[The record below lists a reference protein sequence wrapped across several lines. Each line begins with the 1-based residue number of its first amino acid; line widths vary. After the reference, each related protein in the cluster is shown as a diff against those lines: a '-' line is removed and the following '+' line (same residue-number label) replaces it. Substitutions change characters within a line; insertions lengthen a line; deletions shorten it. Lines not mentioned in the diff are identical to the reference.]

1 MGGGSVALIREP
13 DLTAAGAAYGIHIKR
28 TEIGDFYMRHAAQL
42 VECFRTAFNYHV
54 IHGSSIL
61 HADIMGM
68 LKAAPVGAADAVFK
82 QNALGYRHTG
92 FVVRRVFGRAVE
104 RRHEADIQRI
114 SIRAGDGFT
123 DFCFCNAHILIRSVG
138 MHGKILEEAADGVS
152 A

>member
-1 MGGGSVALIREP
+1 
-13 DLTAAGAAYGIHIKR
+13 
-28 TEIGDFYMRHAAQL
+28 MRHAAQL

-92 FVVRRVFGRAVE
+92 FVVRRVFGRA
-104 RRHEADIQRI
+104 
-114 SIRAGDGFT
+114 AG
-123 DFCFCNAHILIRSVG
+123 
-138 MHGKILEEAADGVS
+138 HGSGDAAAFGS
-152 A
+152 ASAPVMDSPIFAFATPIY

>member
-1 MGGGSVALIREP
+1 
-13 DLTAAGAAYGIHIKR
+13 
-28 TEIGDFYMRHAAQL
+28 MRHAAQL
-42 VECFRTAFNYHV
+42 VDCFRTAFNYYVVHR
-54 IHGSSIL
+54 SSIL

-114 SIRAGDGFT
+114 SIRASDGFT